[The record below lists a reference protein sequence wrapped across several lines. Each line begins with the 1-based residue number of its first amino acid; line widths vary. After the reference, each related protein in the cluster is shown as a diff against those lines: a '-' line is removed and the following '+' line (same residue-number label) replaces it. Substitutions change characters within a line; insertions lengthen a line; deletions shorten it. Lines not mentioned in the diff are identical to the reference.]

1 MGKIAIPFF
10 AASFVFLVIA
20 IVTFV
25 RKDVSLAM
33 FLLFYMFGFGS
44 GCFLVGHMH
53 TGILHGQSIKQ
64 FD

>member
-44 GCFLVGHMH
+44 GCFLVG
-53 TGILHGQSIKQ
+53 GILLSVLPKKIKK
-64 FD
+64 DL